1 MEWVYDDGGRS
12 QYFKAEH
19 VGDCVCRAIAIATGK
34 DYRQVYDDIN
44 RLAKKERT
52 GKRKRGVSSARNG
65 VYKGTI
71 KKLMAEYGWTWHPTM
86 QIGSGCTTH
95 LRASELPMGRLL
107 VSVSRHETAVI
118 DGVLHD
124 TYDCSRDGT
133 RCVYGYWTEGVK
145 TEPLKCVPTMG
156 HEEFVKALEAVR
168 EDFEGGY
175 MTEREFAQQ
184 CERLAHERSGRPYR
198 RDA

>member
-34 DYRQVYDDIN
+34 DYKQVYDDIN

-52 GKRKRGVSSARNG
+52 SKRKRGVSSARNG
-65 VYKGTI
+65 VYKGTV

-133 RCVYGYWTEGVK
+133 RCVYGYWTEPNPK
-145 TEPLKCVPTMG
+145 PRKRVPRITRDEFADRVG
-156 HEEFVKALEAVR
+156 AYLDDFDEGYISAEEFGQLCEQAAKA
-168 EDFEGGY
+168 
-175 MTEREFAQQ
+175 
-184 CERLAHERSGRPYR
+184 RSGR
-198 RDA
+198 

>member
-12 QYFKAEH
+12 RYFKAEH

-34 DYRQVYDDIN
+34 DYKEVYDDIN

-95 LRASELPMGRLL
+95 LRASELPKGRLL

-124 TYDCSRDGT
+124 TYDCSRGGT
-133 RCVYGYWTEGVK
+133 RCVYGYWTAPDEKRSRV
-145 TEPLKCVPTMG
+145 EPRISKREMELK
-156 HEEFVKALEAVR
+156 LDAVLA
-168 EDFEGGY
+168 DFEHGLMSPQEFG
-175 MTEREFAQQ
+175 MLCEELAKERA
-184 CERLAHERSGRPYR
+184 GR
-198 RDA
+198 